1 VALTLSFAMLGA
13 ILLTMTLVPT
23 LLALLMKRHTLAERH
38 SPWMHALQERYRS
51 FLQRM
56 NARRFLVF
64 AASGATLAVTIALAP
79 MLGSEFLPKLDEG
92 NIWLTITLPPSSSLE
107 QTKRIER
114 EVRGIMLTYP
124 EVGSIISQVGRPD
137 DGTDPKGANNM
148 EVLADLKPRGSWRF
162 PDKQALIADMSA
174 KIRRLPGVPTNFS
187 QVIEDNV
194 EEALSGVKGEIAIK
208 VFGPDLDV
216 LTQKSEQIASILAAI
231 PGAADVAAIRIGG
244 QSELDIVIDR
254 ERIARLGVNVADVN
268 TAIQT
273 ALAGNAVNQF
283 YEGDRRFDIT
293 LRLRPEARESVD
305 DIAAIPVPLPGGAG
319 TVGLGEVARVLMRQ
333 GAARIS
339 REAGG
344 RNASVKANL
353 IGRDQGSFVAEA
365 QRKVREQVTLPP
377 GYSMTWGGQ
386 FENQQRAVRRLAV
399 IVPVTALL
407 IFSLLFWAFRSV
419 GKATLVLSI
428 VPFALIGGIAALAL
442 AGLHFSVSAAVGFIA
457 VAGISVQNG
466 VIMVEQIVEM
476 ARSGAASFESAV
488 EGAVARLRAI
498 MMTALMAG
506 LGLLPAALSH
516 GVGSETQRP
525 FAAVIVGGI
534 ISATFFT
541 LLLLPLA
548 YSYFA
553 ETPAE

>member
-1 VALTLSFAMLGA
+1 
-13 ILLTMTLVPT
+13 
-23 LLALLMKRHTLAERH
+23 
-38 SPWMHALQERYRS
+38 
-51 FLQRM
+51 
-56 NARRFLVF
+56 
-64 AASGATLAVTIALAP
+64 
-79 MLGSEFLPKLDEG
+79 
-92 NIWLTITLPPSSSLE
+92 
-107 QTKRIER
+107 
-114 EVRGIMLTYP
+114 
-124 EVGSIISQVGRPD
+124 
-137 DGTDPKGANNM
+137 
-148 EVLADLKPRGSWRF
+148 
-162 PDKQALIADMSA
+162 
-174 KIRRLPGVPTNFS
+174 
-187 QVIEDNV
+187 
-194 EEALSGVKGEIAIK
+194 VKGEIAVK

-268 TAIQT
+268 SAIQT

-319 TVGLGEVARVLMRQ
+319 TVGLGEVAKVQMRQ

-365 QRKVREQVTLPP
+365 QRKVREQVALPP

-386 FENQQRAVRRLAV
+386 FENQQRAVRRLTV
-399 IVPVTALL
+399 IVPVTLLL

-419 GKATLVLSI
+419 RKASLVLFI
-428 VPFALIGGIAALAL
+428 VPFALIGGIAGLAL
-442 AGLHFSVSAAVGFIA
+442 TGLHFSVSAAVGFIA

-466 VIMVEQIVEM
+466 VIMVEQIVEV
-476 ARSGAASFESAV
+476 ARGGAAPFDSAV
-488 EGAVARLRAI
+488 EGAAARLRPI
-498 MMTALMAG
+498 LMTALMAG

-525 FAAVIVGGI
+525 FAVVIVGGI

-553 ETPAE
+553 KAPTEE